1 MNVTTT
7 IEADIEE
14 FVDDTDNRYP
24 IKRVDSLHSKND
36 NLDIDDEE
44 SVLKDSDNE
53 LVKWEYYSVF

>member
-24 IKRVDSLHSKND
+24 KND

-53 LVKWEYYSVF
+53 LVKWEYYPVF

>member
-14 FVDDTDNRYP
+14 VVDDTDNRYP

-44 SVLKDSDNE
+44 KIVTMN
-53 LVKWEYYSVF
+53 

>member
-24 IKRVDSLHSKND
+24 FKRVDSLHSKND

-53 LVKWEYYSVF
+53 LVKWEYYPVF